1 MGSKRRLM
9 GFLRT
14 HLPHE
19 INTFVDVF
27 GGSGT
32 VSMNVDALN
41 IQLNDFQT
49 ELYKIYNYYLE
60 TDMMTIM
67 RDHDRVLLQ
76 YGEGE
81 SLDQDGYHR
90 LRKDY
95 NDSSERPIEEFT
107 VLVYYAFQSL
117 LRFNQQGEF
126 NTSFNN
132 TRGKIPKDH
141 YKKIALFQSVLT
153 GMNTE
158 TSNLDFRDIDYTRL
172 KTGDFVYMDP
182 PYYITTAVY
191 NQFWHEQDERDL
203 YQLLQELDKQGVH
216 FGLSNVLTHQGR
228 TNHVLAEFIEQNEFI
243 VYQTDMVYSSRMD
256 SEWRGEVEESVEVY
270 VTNYQS
276 KIEGG
281 LNT

>member
-9 GFLRT
+9 DFLRT

-41 IQLNDFQT
+41 IQLNDFQP
-49 ELYKIYNYYLE
+49 ELYKLYNYYLK
-60 TDMMTIM
+60 TDIMGIM
-67 RDHDRVLLQ
+67 RDQERVLLQ
-76 YGEGE
+76 YGIDGV
-81 SLDQDGYHR
+81 LDQDGYHR
-90 LRKDY
+90 LRKAY
-95 NDSSERPIEEFT
+95 NDSSERPVEELT
-107 VLVYYAFQSL
+107 VLLYYAFQSM

-132 TRGKIPKDH
+132 TRGKIPNDH

-153 GMNTE
+153 GMNVE
-158 TSNLDFRDIDYTRL
+158 TSNLDFRDIDYKRL

-191 NQFWHEQDERDL
+191 NKYWHEKDERDL
-203 YQLLQELDKQGVH
+203 YRLLTELDEQGVS
-216 FGLSNVLTHQGR
+216 FGLSNVLVHQGQ
-228 TNHVLAEFIEQNEFI
+228 TNTYLEEFIGSKDFI
-243 VYQTDMVYSSRMD
+243 VYETDMMYTSRMD
-256 SEWRGEVEESVEVY
+256 SDWQGDVEESVEVY
-270 VTNYQS
+270 VTNYKEQP
-276 KIEGG
+276 KGW
-281 LNT
+281 